1 MWSHDHFEELAAL
14 AAAGQI
20 SGRELEDFLEHV
32 EYCSQCKDTFAYF
45 VQLHEQGLPLVNGKK
60 SFFTKTTPVPSG
72 MTDRFSRR
80 AREQGIQLSEQ
91 PTAYSHFFFSRLFV
105 WGNYQKLVA
114 GAVLIVLLAVGMREY
129 ESRQAIATM
138 PAPTGA
144 TAVRVEATTKL
155 ANDTIL
161 TNQIRTLAASNQRM
175 QDELTGLKREHDQD
189 AATIADL
196 QSKLR
201 SAQSASQA
209 WQSTFSKHLA
219 DEQASLRQ
227 KDDELI
233 RAEAELQKAH
243 DANAQ
248 NGADVI
254 ALRAK
259 VQELAERVRV
269 EHEAAEREREL
280 ISADSDIRDLM
291 GARNLH
297 IVDVIDADQSGT
309 QTRAFGRVFYTEGKS
324 LIFYAYDLSE
334 AKLKDASYSFQVWG
348 QKESGSVNKLG
359 VLFQDDQHQRRWV
372 LKVNDPTVLHNISSV
387 FVTIG
392 PTHGA
397 QEPQGKELLYA
408 FLDMKPNH
416 P

>member
-1 MWSHDHFEELAAL
+1 MWSHDRFEELAAL

-20 SGRELEDFLEHV
+20 TGRELEEFLDHV
-32 EYCSQCKDTFAYF
+32 EYCGQCKDAFAYF
-45 VQLHEQGLPLVNGKK
+45 VQLHEQGLPLVNGQK
-60 SFFTKTTPVPSG
+60 SFFTKTTPVPYG
-72 MTDRFSRR
+72 MTERFLSR
-80 AREQGIQLSEQ
+80 AREEGIRFSEE
-91 PTAYSHFFFSRLFV
+91 PDAHHFYSIFSRFFA
-105 WGNYQKLVA
+105 WGNYQKLLA
-114 GAVLIVLLAVGMREY
+114 GAALIGLVAIGMREY
-129 ESRQAIATM
+129 ESRKPKVVAQIEAPVQIATVQK
-138 PAPTGA
+138 PANET
-144 TAVRVEATTKL
+144 
-155 ANDTIL
+155 DL
-161 TNQIRTLAASNQRM
+161 TNQIRILTASNQRM
-175 QDELTGLKREHDQD
+175 QDEVARLKREHDQD
-189 AATIADL
+189 SANVDDL

-201 SAQSASQA
+201 NAQLASQNWQSA
-209 WQSTFSKHLA
+209 FSKHLA

-227 KDDELI
+227 KDDQLI
-233 RAEAELQKAH
+233 RAQAELQ
-243 DANAQ
+243 NAQ
-248 NGADVI
+248 NTSARNDADVI

-259 VQELAERVRV
+259 VQDLTEQVRV

-297 IVDVIDADQSGT
+297 IVDVIDADPSGK

-348 QKESGSVNKLG
+348 QRESGSVKKLG

-372 LKVNDPTVLHNISSV
+372 LKVNDPVVLHNISSV

-392 PTHGA
+392 PHGT
-397 QEPQGKELLYA
+397 QEPEGKELLYA

>member
-1 MWSHDHFEELAAL
+1 MRSHDRFEELAAL

-45 VQLHEQGLPLVNGKK
+45 VQLHEQELPLISGQK
-60 SFFTKTTPVPSG
+60 SFFTKTTPAPSG
-72 MTDRFSRR
+72 ITDRFLLK

-91 PTAYSHFFFSRLFV
+91 SNLHFYSVFSKLFV
-105 WGNYQKLVA
+105 WGNYQKTLA
-114 GAVLIVLLAVGMREY
+114 GAILIVLLAVGMRQY
-129 ESRQAIATM
+129 ESRNAKAI
-138 PAPTGA
+138 PAIEA
-144 TAVRVEATTKL
+144 AAVPVAAAQKTTHDAML
-155 ANDTIL
+155 SD
-161 TNQIRTLAASNQRM
+161 QIQSLSASNQQM
-175 QDELTGLKREHDQD
+175 QVELTRLQREHERD
-189 AATIADL
+189 AATVSDL
-196 QSKLR
+196 ESKLR
-201 SAQSASQA
+201 SAELAGQN
-209 WQSTFSKHLA
+209 WQSTLNRHLA

-227 KDDELI
+227 KDDQLV
-233 RAEAELQKAH
+233 RAQADLQKAQ
-243 DANAQ
+243 DTNAQ

-259 VQELAERVRV
+259 VQDLTEQVRV

-297 IVDVIDADQSGT
+297 IVDVIDADPSGK

-348 QKESGSVNKLG
+348 KKDSGSVNKLG

-372 LKVNDPTVLHNISSV
+372 LKVNDSVVLHNISSV

-392 PTHGA
+392 PTRGT
-397 QEPQGKELLYA
+397 QEPEGKELLYA
-408 FLDMKPNH
+408 FLDIKANH